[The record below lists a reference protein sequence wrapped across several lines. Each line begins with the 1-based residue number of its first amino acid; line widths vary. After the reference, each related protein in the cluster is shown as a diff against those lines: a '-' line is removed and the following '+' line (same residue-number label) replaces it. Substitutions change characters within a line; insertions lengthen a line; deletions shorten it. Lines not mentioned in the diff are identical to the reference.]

1 MADQQVKITI
11 SAIDNATKAL
21 NDIKKSLTGIS
32 KETDT
37 TQTSFLSLKNVVIGF
52 ATVTAVVL
60 TKRII
65 EATKTFQDLR
75 SNLITATGSIEQGTQ
90 AFKYLTE
97 FSKKTQFSVEDITKA
112 FLTLYQN
119 GVQPTEKILT
129 TFTTVAGNATNKLDT
144 LNDLVVLFAKG
155 AQNAGIGAQTLTQLV
170 KNNIPVYEILQKQ
183 LGISSEGVNKL
194 FDSSTTAK
202 IALDA
207 LLVGLEQRAKKA
219 SNRVD
224 NLSTRMDL
232 FTKSTQQLLAEIGET
247 TSLNYFFDTLNEGFE
262 RNKPL
267 LQFLGNLLVGVI
279 NVVAFI
285 AGTANKVMFDF
296 FEMFS
301 FYLKP
306 LKSMADTVYDTL
318 TPAFSWLTKQLNNA
332 TKAWEA
338 LKKISNAGS
347 KSLMTRDTFE
357 SDRAVTTGKL
367 PDEPKATPKATELQ
381 EIVSTTSI
389 DLLKVLESFE
399 KISVIISKGVATGI
413 KDVSK
418 TLAESVVLGKSLQMS
433 FREIA
438 QNLLVKILAGLIEQ
452 NLIKLAL
459 LALDEI
465 SSILGI
471 KQLYTES
478 LKTKEL
484 EKQAKLKKEI
494 NGEVAT
500 QEVKPEEMAKQQLTQ
515 IIETLWGK
523 LKETFD
529 TVLSSVSTIFESIG
543 TFTTEIFNSLSKNL
557 SEIVSSLAEN
567 LSSILSSLGGGS
579 SGGGGFLSSLI
590 NIGMSAFGGGGAG
603 GAMPDLPM
611 GMYAEGGA
619 VRGGMPITV
628 GERGRELFVPNT
640 NGTVVPNHDLGGAN
654 NITFNIQAN
663 DVRGIKELLID
674 NRATIINLVNQGANQ
689 KGKSNIV

>member
-21 NDIKKSLTGIS
+21 NDVKNSLKGLG
-32 KETDT
+32 KETDKT
-37 TQTSFLSLKNVVIGF
+37 EVSFFSLKNAVIGF
-52 ATVTAVVL
+52 ATVTAVLLV
-60 TKRII
+60 KRIAD
-65 EATKTFQDLR
+65 ATKIFQDLR
-75 SNLITATGSIEQGTQ
+75 SNLISATGSIEQGTE
-90 AFKYLTE
+90 AFKYLTQ
-97 FSKKTQFSVEDITKA
+97 FAKGTQFGVEDVTKA

-119 GVQPTEKILT
+119 GVEPTERILRI
-129 TFTTVAGNATNKLDT
+129 FTTVAGNATNKLDT
-144 LNDLVVLFAKG
+144 LNDLVILFAKG

-183 LGISSEGVNKL
+183 LGISTEGVNKL
-194 FDSSTTAK
+194 FDSSSTAK

-207 LLVGLEQRAKKA
+207 LLIGLEERAKQA

-267 LQFLGNLLVGVI
+267 LQFLGNLLVGVM

-285 AGTANKVMFDF
+285 LNTANKVMFDF

-301 FYLKP
+301 FYAKP
-306 LKSMADTVYDTL
+306 LKNMADAIYETL
-318 TPAFSWLTKQLNNA
+318 TPAFAFLTRQINNA
-332 TKAWEA
+332 TKAYEA
-338 LKKISNAGS
+338 LKRIGKANSS
-347 KSLMTRDTFE
+347 QVMTRDTFE
-357 SDRAVTTGKL
+357 SDRAITTGKL
-367 PDEPKATPKATELQ
+367 PDEPKTTPKATQLQ

-389 DLLKVLESFE
+389 ELIKVLDTFE
-399 KISVIISKGVATGI
+399 KIADIISKGIATGI

-418 TLAESVVLGKSLQMS
+418 SLAESVVLGKSLQTS
-433 FREIA
+433 FRDIA

-465 SSILGI
+465 ASLLGI
-471 KQLYTES
+471 RQLYTES

-484 EKQAKLKKEI
+484 EKQAKLKSQM
-494 NGEVAT
+494 NAT
-500 QEVKPEEMAKQQLTQ
+500 GTQPEEMAKEQLSN
-515 IIETLWGK
+515 IFDELYNK
-523 LKETFD
+523 LKTSFD
-529 TVLSSVSTIFESIG
+529 DVLTSVSDIFTNIGSFTNDIFNNIGSSVG
-543 TFTTEIFNSLSKNL
+543 D
-557 SEIVSSLAEN
+557 
-567 LSSILSSLGGGS
+567 ILSSLSSSIGDIFSSISGSLGDILGSLGNMMGGGGS
-579 SGGGGFLSSLI
+579 GGGSEAQMLFDIGKFLF
-590 NIGMSAFGGGGAG
+590 M
-603 GAMPDLPM
+603 
-611 GMYAEGGA
+611 AEGGA
-619 VRGGMPITV
+619 INAGQPAVV
-628 GERGRELFVPNT
+628 GERGRELFIPST
-640 NGTVVPNHDLGGAN
+640 NGTIVPNHDMGSAN

-689 KGKSNIV
+689 KGKSNVV

>member
-1 MADQQVKITI
+1 
-11 SAIDNATKAL
+11 
-21 NDIKKSLTGIS
+21 
-32 KETDT
+32 
-37 TQTSFLSLKNVVIGF
+37 
-52 ATVTAVVL
+52 
-60 TKRII
+60 
-65 EATKTFQDLR
+65 
-75 SNLITATGSIEQGTQ
+75 
-90 AFKYLTE
+90 
-97 FSKKTQFSVEDITKA
+97 
-112 FLTLYQN
+112 
-119 GVQPTEKILT
+119 
-129 TFTTVAGNATNKLDT
+129 
-144 LNDLVVLFAKG
+144 
-155 AQNAGIGAQTLTQLV
+155 
-170 KNNIPVYEILQKQ
+170 
-183 LGISSEGVNKL
+183 
-194 FDSSTTAK
+194 
-202 IALDA
+202 
-207 LLVGLEQRAKKA
+207 
-219 SNRVD
+219 
-224 NLSTRMDL
+224 
-232 FTKSTQQLLAEIGET
+232 
-247 TSLNYFFDTLNEGFE
+247 
-262 RNKPL
+262 
-267 LQFLGNLLVGVI
+267 
-279 NVVAFI
+279 
-285 AGTANKVMFDF
+285 
-296 FEMFS
+296 
-301 FYLKP
+301 
-306 LKSMADTVYDTL
+306 
-318 TPAFSWLTKQLNNA
+318 
-332 TKAWEA
+332 
-338 LKKISNAGS
+338 
-347 KSLMTRDTFE
+347 
-357 SDRAVTTGKL
+357 
-367 PDEPKATPKATELQ
+367 
-381 EIVSTTSI
+381 
-389 DLLKVLESFE
+389 VLESFE
-399 KISVIISKGVATGI
+399 KISDIISKGVATGI

-494 NGEVAT
+494 NGEVTT

-529 TVLSSVSTIFESIG
+529 TVLSSVSTIFDSIG
-543 TFTTEIFNSLSKNL
+543 TFTSEIFNSLSKNL

-590 NIGMSAFGGGGAG
+590 NIGMSAFSGGANAG
-603 GAMPDLPM
+603 DAIYTD
-611 GMYAEGGA
+611 YAEGGA

-628 GERGRELFVPNT
+628 GERGRELFVPSS
-640 NGTVVPNHDLGGAN
+640 NGTIVPNHDLGGGM